1 MDWLFFILE
10 RTMIYTVHMVN
21 FGLNKGSFHTL
32 AEAIA
37 HARALGFECSIV
49 STDPNVAPILV
60 KPY

>member
-1 MDWLFFILE
+1 M
-10 RTMIYTVHMVN
+10 TYTVHMVN
-21 FGLNKGSFHTL
+21 FGINKGSFQTL

-49 STDPNVAPILV
+49 SSDPSVEPISV

>member
-1 MDWLFFILE
+1 
-10 RTMIYTVHMVN
+10 MITYTVHMVN

-37 HARALGFECSIV
+37 HAKALGFECSIV
-49 STDPNVAPILV
+49 ANNEHILTV

>member
-1 MDWLFFILE
+1 MLKRLVVGLKNSQKI
-10 RTMIYTVHMVN
+10 RVIVN
-21 FGLNKGSFHTL
+21 GVAFHTL

-49 STDPNVAPILV
+49 SSDPSVEPISV